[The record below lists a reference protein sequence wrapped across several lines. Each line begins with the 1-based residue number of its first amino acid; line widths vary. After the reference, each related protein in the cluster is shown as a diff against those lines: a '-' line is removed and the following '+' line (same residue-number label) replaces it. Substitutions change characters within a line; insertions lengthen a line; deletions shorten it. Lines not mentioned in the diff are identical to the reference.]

1 MKRFFYLISALA
13 VAFAFTA
20 CENKEEGE
28 PAGDPTLT
36 LNPATLEFSG
46 WAETQSVEIEAN
58 RAWTAE
64 VSDESWLT
72 ISPESYPSS
81 GKLTK
86 VNVAVTVT
94 ANETDSSREG
104 YVVFYL
110 DGVEAGFLEVLQKTK
125 ADSEKPEDEDP
136 YPISWMNYQW
146 TTGERITEGEMFEAS
161 CCVFADGLTNAVESE
176 TGENIRCDIG
186 YTTGDTEPWEE
197 GWTWQECYF
206 NGDWGDNFHFQVK
219 VLDLAAG
226 EYTYTFRAYKVETEE
241 YKYAGNPEGLY
252 DGVDHLFKKIYVSAG
267 EMEDPFD
274 YTGKEVTWA
283 NLQWYDKSEI
293 NVGEFFDAGT
303 KVLIP
308 GITDHEEIPG
318 FDTSNITVE
327 IGISLTETD
336 PASETG
342 WTWTPAK
349 YNGDWGAEYFY
360 QAKTDPIEVAGTYNY
375 TFRIKLADNEYV
387 YAGTDGLWDG
397 SGNLTGTFTVVD
409 PNAVP
414 EEPEEPEVPEFDFAA
429 LSVSWAHLQWIAS
442 AELELGGV
450 LDAGVKVFVD
460 GLTNSELEAGYGKE
474 QFEVELGYGSEGDPS
489 GSSWV
494 WKPISYSDD
503 WGSEYYFQG
512 QSDPINVAGTYYYSF
527 RIKYAGKDYVYA
539 GNNGL
544 WNADTN
550 PCLTVTVA
558 APYVEP
564 EQPGENEFAAYSVT
578 WANVQWW
585 ASDALASGDQ
595 FDAGAKVFVPGLTD
609 ANDSYATEQF
619 EVELGYGTESTPTG
633 SSWVWSS
640 VAFNADW
647 GNEYYFQGKTQ
658 AITTP
663 GTYYCSFRIKF
674 AGKDYVYADL
684 NGLWDGTS
692 ALSKTF
698 TVSE

>member
-28 PAGDPTLT
+28 PSGDPTLT

-46 WAETQSVEIEAN
+46 WAETLSVEIEAN

-64 VSDESWLT
+64 SSDESWLT

-94 ANETDSSREG
+94 ANDTDSSREG

-110 DGVEAGFLEVLQKTK
+110 DGVEAGFLSVLQKTK

-146 TTGERITEGEMFEAS
+146 TAGERITAGVMFEAS

-219 VLDLAAG
+219 VLDLPEG
-226 EYTYTFRAYKVETEE
+226 EYTYTFRAYKVDTEE

-252 DGVDHLFKKIYVSAG
+252 DGVDHLFKKFYVSAG
-267 EMEDPFD
+267 EIEDPFD
-274 YTGKEVTWA
+274 YSDKSVTWA
-283 NLQWYDKSEI
+283 NLQWYDKATI
-293 NVGEFFDAGT
+293 NVGEYFEAGT

-308 GITDHEEIPG
+308 GITDHEEITG
-318 FDTSNITVE
+318 FDTPNITVE
-327 IGISLTETD
+327 IGISLTETN
-336 PASETG
+336 PSAETG

-409 PNAVP
+409 PNVVPEIP
-414 EEPEEPEVPEFDFAA
+414 EEPEQPE
-429 LSVSWAHLQWIAS
+429 
-442 AELELGGV
+442 
-450 LDAGVKVFVD
+450 
-460 GLTNSELEAGYGKE
+460 
-474 QFEVELGYGSEGDPS
+474 
-489 GSSWV
+489 
-494 WKPISYSDD
+494 
-503 WGSEYYFQG
+503 
-512 QSDPINVAGTYYYSF
+512 
-527 RIKYAGKDYVYA
+527 
-539 GNNGL
+539 
-544 WNADTN
+544 
-550 PCLTVTVA
+550 
-558 APYVEP
+558 
-564 EQPGENEFAAYSVT
+564 ENEFAAFSVS
-578 WANVQWW
+578 WANVQWS
-585 ASDALASGDQ
+585 ASDALTVGGQ
-595 FDAGAKVFVPGLTD
+595 FEAGAKILVPGLTD
-609 ANDSYATEQF
+609 ANDSYATDQF
-619 EVELGYGTESTPTG
+619 VVELGYGEESTPTG
-633 SSWVWSS
+633 SSWMWSS

-647 GNEYYFQGKTQ
+647 GNEYYFQGKTE
-658 AITTP
+658 AITAP
-663 GTYYCSFRIKF
+663 GTYYCSFRIRF
-674 AGKDYVYADL
+674 AGKDYVYADM

-692 ALSKTF
+692 ALGKTF

>member
-1 MKRFFYLISALA
+1 MKRFFYLITALV

-20 CENKEEGE
+20 CENKDEGE
-28 PAGDPTLT
+28 LAGYPTLT
-36 LNPATLEFSG
+36 LNPAALEFSG
-46 WAETQSVEIEAN
+46 WAETQTVEIEAN

-64 VSDESWLT
+64 VSDQSWLT
-72 ISPESYPSS
+72 VSPESYPSS

-86 VNVAVTVT
+86 VNVAVSVT
-94 ANETDSSREG
+94 ANDTDSSREG

-110 DGVEAGFLEVLQKTK
+110 DGVETGFLEVVQLTK
-125 ADSEKPEDEDP
+125 ANSEKPEDEDP
-136 YPISWMNYQW
+136 YPITWMNYQW
-146 TTGERITEGEMFEAS
+146 TTGERITEGAIFEAS

-186 YTTGDTEPWEE
+186 YTTGETEPWED

-219 VLDLAAG
+219 VLDLAVG
-226 EYTYTFRAYKVETEE
+226 EYTYTFRAYKVDTEE

-274 YTGKEVTWA
+274 YSGKTVTWA
-283 NLQWYDKSEI
+283 NLQWYDKATI
-293 NVGEFFDAGT
+293 NVGEFFEAGT

-308 GITDHEEIPG
+308 GITDNEEIDG
-318 FDTSNITVE
+318 FDSPNITVE
-327 IGISLTETD
+327 IGISLTETN
-336 PASETG
+336 PAAETG
-342 WTWTPAK
+342 WTWTSAY
-349 YNGDWGAEYFY
+349 YNGDWGTEYFY

-375 TFRIKLADNEYV
+375 TFRIKLTDNDYV
-387 YAGTDGLWDG
+387 YAGTDGLWNG
-397 SGNLTGTFTVVD
+397 SDNVVGTFTVVD

-414 EEPEEPEVPEFDFAA
+414 EEPQEPE
-429 LSVSWAHLQWIAS
+429 
-442 AELELGGV
+442 
-450 LDAGVKVFVD
+450 
-460 GLTNSELEAGYGKE
+460 
-474 QFEVELGYGSEGDPS
+474 
-489 GSSWV
+489 
-494 WKPISYSDD
+494 
-503 WGSEYYFQG
+503 
-512 QSDPINVAGTYYYSF
+512 
-527 RIKYAGKDYVYA
+527 
-539 GNNGL
+539 
-544 WNADTN
+544 
-550 PCLTVTVA
+550 
-558 APYVEP
+558 EP
-564 EQPGENEFAAYSVT
+564 EQPEENEFAAYSVT